1 MSDFEIQYDVLI
13 KYNGSDR
20 EVVIPNGVK
29 AIGITNQLIPLV
41 EDAEKHLKS
50 ARNWSF
56 VDVLGGGFFT
66 DLIKHSKLGNASNS
80 MEQVNYLMQR
90 LQNVLGS
97 INVPQDYTM
106 NVGGFLTFADFF
118 FDNAFMDAFMTSK
131 ILSSI
136 GQIQDLKAKLYSLKA
151 KLETMI

>member
-1 MSDFEIQYDVLI
+1 MANEPSVNMAAVNE
-13 KYNGSDR
+13 
-20 EVVIPNGVK
+20 
-29 AIGITNQLIPLV
+29 AIDITNQLIPLV
-41 EDAEKHLKS
+41 ENAEKHLTS

-56 VDVLGGGFFT
+56 LDVLGGGFLT

-97 INVPQDYTM
+97 INMPQDYTM

-118 FDNAFMDAFMTSK
+118 FDNALMDAFMTSK
-131 ILSSI
+131 ILTSI
-136 GQIQDLKAKLYSLKA
+136 GQVRDLKNKLYSLKA